1 MFEIGN
7 IVMHPSAGVC
17 CIEDIREEK
26 LTDKKRMYY
35 IMHPLSDQ
43 KKSTLYVPVDTDKL
57 RLRKLMSKEE
67 IIYVIKHSATEDIE
81 WIDNNNLR
89 KSAYLNIVRSDDIS
103 KIIALLIKLHKRK
116 NSLLETGKK
125 FSASDE
131 RIMHD
136 AEKKIFQEFSHSLKI
151 QEEHVPEFIMT
162 QLLEKN

>member
-67 IIYVIKHSATEDIE
+67 IIEM
-81 WIDNNNLR
+81 
-89 KSAYLNIVRSDDIS
+89 YLNIVFLGNHLCYQTFRNG
-103 KIIALLIKLHKRK
+103 RY
-116 NSLLETGKK
+116 
-125 FSASDE
+125 
-131 RIMHD
+131 
-136 AEKKIFQEFSHSLKI
+136 
-151 QEEHVPEFIMT
+151 
-162 QLLEKN
+162 